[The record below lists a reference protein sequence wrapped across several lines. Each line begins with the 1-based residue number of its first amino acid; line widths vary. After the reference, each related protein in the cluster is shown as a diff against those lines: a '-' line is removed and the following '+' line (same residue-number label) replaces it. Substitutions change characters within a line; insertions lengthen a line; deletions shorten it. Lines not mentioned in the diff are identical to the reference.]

1 MIRILKTQLTIGLFL
16 VCSTSLA
23 QQTYPNIEGEVLLDD
38 ERVIV
43 QRFRLEPGEWEGIHS
58 HPEYQL
64 VIVLQSSDE
73 LTSRFGDTETVFANV
88 EEQRDESL
96 SVFWRPG
103 PVELAD
109 QHESGN
115 TGTRT
120 LEWIAITFKSS
131 SIETDD
137 PPTQI
142 SGQPFGR

>member
-1 MIRILKTQLTIGLFL
+1 MIRIWKTHLPICLSL
-16 VCSTSLA
+16 VCPASLA
-23 QQTYPNIEGEVLLDD
+23 QQHYPNISGEILLDD
-38 ERVIV
+38 DRITV

-64 VIVLQSSDE
+64 VIVLQSTDE
-73 LTSRFGDTETVFANV
+73 LTHRFGDTETVLANV
-88 EEQRDESL
+88 AGQRDESL

-103 PVELAD
+103 PVALSER
-109 QHESGN
+109 HESGN

-137 PPTQI
+137 PPVQI
-142 SGQPFGR
+142 FDRPFGR